1 MFDRAIYKARALEQ
15 LKNRWLVPC
24 LVSAAVIV
32 IYVGLSFASGLVADK
47 SMGVLISQFISL
59 LLICEAGIASMVVHY
74 IHLKI
79 SRSAEP
85 ATFDDVLVAIGDYS
99 VKGILGLL
107 WYSLWVFLWSLLFYI
122 PGIVKS
128 IAYSQMFFVMI
139 ENPGIGPMKAMNISK
154 VMTNGHKADLFVME
168 LSFLGWGILCCLS
181 GGIGLVWLIPYEM
194 TAFSNAYTAL
204 KMEAINTGKL
214 TPADF
219 SK

>member
-32 IYVGLSFASGLVADK
+32 IYVGLSFASSLVADK

-59 LLICEAGIASMVVHY
+59 LLICEAGIAAMVVHY

-79 SRSAEP
+79 SPSAEP

-168 LSFLGWGILCCLS
+168 LSFLGWGLLCCLS

-204 KMEAINTGKL
+204 KMEAINMGKL